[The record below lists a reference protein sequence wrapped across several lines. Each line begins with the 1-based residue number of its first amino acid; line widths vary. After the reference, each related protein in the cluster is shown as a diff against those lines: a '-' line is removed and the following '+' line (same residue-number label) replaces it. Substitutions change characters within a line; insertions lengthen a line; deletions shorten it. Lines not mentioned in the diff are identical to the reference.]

1 MRLVSISGAAAI
13 VMACIFHHPAE
24 AQDEVSNTAGAI
36 ESLYPNLSSGILM
49 YAKAAPLPDNI
60 LLKADGLEIA
70 QKDIDQFV
78 ARQPRRL
85 QAEMAK
91 FGFFALEQEATG
103 RILLK
108 LAGEEL
114 RKNNRDVTGMTDDQ
128 IRQAFFDNLTRD
140 ITVND
145 GDVEKFYKENETL
158 FCGAPLAQ
166 VRKQIENQVL
176 QDKKQR
182 FLDAYTRNLGQ
193 TMEIIVADA
202 WVKAQAQTAR
212 DNPLDQAR
220 ANGKPTLAVFSAKS
234 CCGPDKMAPLIGAVR
249 KTFGDILNIVSIDP
263 RREQIL
269 SARYGVRSIPTQIFY
284 DKTGKEYYRN
294 SGLISEKDTI
304 EKIGGMNIAPNG
316 PTAAAR

>member
-1 MRLVSISGAAAI
+1 MRFAKISVAATMA
-13 VMACIFHHPAE
+13 MACLFSRPAW
-24 AQDEVSNTAGAI
+24 AQDKISPGPGAI
-36 ESLYPNLSSGILM
+36 DSLYPNLSSGILM

-60 LLKADGLEIA
+60 LLKTDGIEIA
-70 QKDIDQFV
+70 QKDIDQFI
-78 ARQPRRL
+78 ARQPRQL
-85 QAEMAK
+85 QRELPK
-91 FGFFALEQEATG
+91 YGFFALEQEATG
-103 RILLK
+103 RILLT

-114 RKNNRDVTGMTDDQ
+114 KKNNRDVTGMTDDQ
-128 IRQAFFDNLTRD
+128 IRQTFFETLTKD
-140 ITVND
+140 IAVSD

-212 DNPLDQAR
+212 DNLLDQAR

-249 KTFGDILNIVSIDP
+249 KTFGDAINIISIDP

-269 SARYGVRSIPTQIFY
+269 SARYGIRSIPTQIFY

-304 EKIGGMNIAPNG
+304 EKIGGMKAFPG
-316 PTAAAR
+316 DPTAAAI